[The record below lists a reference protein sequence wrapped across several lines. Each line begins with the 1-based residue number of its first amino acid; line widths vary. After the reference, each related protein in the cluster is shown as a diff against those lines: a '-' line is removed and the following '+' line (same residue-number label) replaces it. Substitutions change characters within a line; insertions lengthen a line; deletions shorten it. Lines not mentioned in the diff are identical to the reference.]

1 LSLRNEEWL
10 SSEGY
15 YDPYFSEYIAI
26 GKLLEEIKLK
36 ELCITMGFAGGS
48 WEVIIANKGRVVRGK
63 SINLLDALADAYKL
77 ATGGT

>member
-15 YDPYFSEYIAI
+15 YDPYLSEYIAI

-36 ELCITMGFAGGS
+36 ELCITIGFAGGT
-48 WEVIIANKGRVVRGK
+48 WEVVIANKGKAVRGK
-63 SINLLDALADAYKL
+63 SINLLDALTDAYKL
-77 ATGGT
+77 ATSRT